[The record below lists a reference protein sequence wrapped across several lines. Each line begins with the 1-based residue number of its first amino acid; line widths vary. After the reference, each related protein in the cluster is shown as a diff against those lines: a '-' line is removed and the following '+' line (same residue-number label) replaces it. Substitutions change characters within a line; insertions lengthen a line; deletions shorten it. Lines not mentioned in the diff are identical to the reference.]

1 LAQHICGTLQ
11 RLVKGT
17 TQLKT
22 CLVIG

>member
-1 LAQHICGTLQ
+1 LALQVCGTLQ